1 MTTFHTTTL
10 SNGLRIIQEPCP
22 TENVY
27 CGILIGAGTRHEDPN
42 DSGLAH
48 FCEHVTFKG
57 TERRKAC
64 HIRNCLERIG
74 GDLNAYTN
82 KEETTYYAT
91 VQSEHFA
98 RAVDILTDIV
108 FHSIYPAAELK
119 KETEVIIDEIDS
131 YRDSPAEL
139 IYDEFEAMLFRN
151 HPLGRD
157 ILGNAERLRTYST
170 EDALRFTRKNYVP
183 SNATFYVLGCPAEK
197 TMITANGIDV
207 GRFADIPG
215 KKEED
220 LPYVNIGAVLR
231 VTPIKDV
238 KSMIRAYAFAKKIV
252 PNLKL
257 WIMGPCD
264 EDEKYA
270 QECFELVDVMQLEDV
285 VFTGRIN
292 VTDYLG
298 RMDFTILTSISEGQ
312 PLTILEGYAAHKPA
326 VATDVGNCRGLIYG
340 EEGDELGAAGVLTHI
355 MNTEEIANAMVELAQ
370 NPDKMLK
377 MGEIGYQRMLSKYQ
391 LGQMQEKY
399 QEIYINVGDISAK
412 RRKWR
417 KK

>member
-1 MTTFHTTTL
+1 
-10 SNGLRIIQEPCP
+10 
-22 TENVY
+22 
-27 CGILIGAGTRHEDPN
+27 
-42 DSGLAH
+42 
-48 FCEHVTFKG
+48 
-57 TERRKAC
+57 
-64 HIRNCLERIG
+64 
-74 GDLNAYTN
+74 
-82 KEETTYYAT
+82 
-91 VQSEHFA
+91 
-98 RAVDILTDIV
+98 
-108 FHSIYPAAELK
+108 
-119 KETEVIIDEIDS
+119 
-131 YRDSPAEL
+131 
-139 IYDEFEAMLFRN
+139 
-151 HPLGRD
+151 
-157 ILGNAERLRTYST
+157 
-170 EDALRFTRKNYVP
+170 
-183 SNATFYVLGCPAEK
+183 
-197 TMITANGIDV
+197 MITANGIDA

-220 LPYVNIGAVLR
+220 LAYVNIGAVLR